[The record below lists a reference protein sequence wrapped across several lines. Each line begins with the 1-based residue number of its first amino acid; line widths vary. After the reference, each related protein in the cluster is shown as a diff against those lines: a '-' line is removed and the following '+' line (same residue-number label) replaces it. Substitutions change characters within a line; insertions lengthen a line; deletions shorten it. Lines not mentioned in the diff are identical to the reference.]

1 MPVTAEVSLSSL
13 LDAKGEILALEV
25 MAGEASLDRMVSN
38 PDVSSPGL
46 GLAGYTDGFP
56 RGRIQVFGQTEMSF
70 LATLADDVA
79 SERLAQVL
87 RHDIPAV
94 VVTRNLDVPGYFLE
108 RAAASGV
115 PVFRTSLI
123 TGEFYRLIKPYLED
137 VLAPTATVHGSL
149 ADVYGVGLLF
159 VGESGIGKSETVLD
173 LVERGHRF
181 VADDLVFVSRR
192 GNDVL
197 LGRGHE
203 LQGFYMEIRGI
214 GFVDVASMFGTRA
227 TRQQK
232 RVEVVVSLEAWD
244 DSAEYDR
251 TGLNR
256 GVETILGVELPR
268 VTIPLTHG
276 KNLTVISEVIA
287 MNQLLAYAGV
297 DPSERFQQRI
307 LQATRSTRDYLVED
321 YE

>member
-1 MPVTAEVSLSSL
+1 MTAEITVGRL
-13 LDAKGEILALEV
+13 LEVKGEALGLELLTEG
-25 MAGEASLDRMVSN
+25 ADLERIVSN

-56 RGRIQVFGQTEMSF
+56 RGRIQVFGATEMSY
-70 LATLADDVA
+70 LDTLAPDVA
-79 SERLAQVL
+79 SERLRGVL
-87 RHDIPAV
+87 AHEIPAV
-94 VVTRNLDVPGYFLE
+94 VVTRGLDVPPYFLTTAE
-108 RAAASGV
+108 SFRV
-115 PVFRTSLI
+115 PVLRSTLV
-123 TGEFYRLIKPYLED
+123 TGDFYRLIKPWFED
-137 VLAPTATVHGSL
+137 ILAPTTTVHGSL

-159 VGESGIGKSETVLD
+159 IGESGIGKSECVLD

-203 LQGFYMEIRGI
+203 LQGFHMEIRGVGI
-214 GFVDVASMFGTRA
+214 IDIASMFGTRA
-227 TRQQK
+227 VRYQK

-244 DSAEYDR
+244 DTANYDR

-256 GVETILGVELPR
+256 GVETILGVDLPR
-268 VTIPLTHG
+268 VTIPLNPG

-287 MNQLLAYAGV
+287 MNQLLTYVGV
-297 DPSERFQQRI
+297 DTAARFQERI
-307 LQATRSTRDYLVED
+307 LRATRSTPDLLVED

>member
-1 MPVTAEVSLSSL
+1 MTAEITVGRL
-13 LDAKGEILALEV
+13 LEVKGEALGLELLTEG
-25 MAGEASLDRMVSN
+25 ADLERIVSN

-56 RGRIQVFGQTEMSF
+56 RGRIQVFGATEMSY
-70 LATLADDVA
+70 LDTLAPDLA
-79 SERLAQVL
+79 SERLRGVL
-87 RHDIPAV
+87 AHEIPAV
-94 VVTRNLDVPGYFLE
+94 VVTRDLDVPPYFLTTAE
-108 RAAASGV
+108 SFRV
-115 PVFRTSLI
+115 PVLRSTLV
-123 TGEFYRLIKPYLED
+123 TGDFYRLIKPWFED
-137 VLAPTATVHGSL
+137 ILAPTTTVHGSL

-159 VGESGIGKSETVLD
+159 IGESGIGKSECVLD

-203 LQGFYMEIRGI
+203 LQGFHMEIRGVGI
-214 GFVDVASMFGTRA
+214 IDIASMFGTRA
-227 TRQQK
+227 VRYQK

-244 DSAEYDR
+244 DTANYDR

-256 GVETILGVELPR
+256 GVETILGVDLPR
-268 VTIPLTHG
+268 VTIPLNPG

-287 MNQLLAYAGV
+287 MNQLLTYVGV
-297 DPSERFQQRI
+297 DTAARFQERI
-307 LQATRSTRDYLVED
+307 LRATRSTPDLLVED

>member
-1 MPVTAEVSLSSL
+1 MNVEISLARLLEV
-13 LDAKGEILALEV
+13 KGEILAMEV
-25 MAGEASLDRMVSN
+25 VAGEASLERTVGN

-46 GLAGYTDGFP
+46 GLAGFTDGFP
-56 RGRIQVFGQTEMSF
+56 KGRIQVFGQTEMSY
-70 LATLADDVA
+70 LSTLSSDVA
-79 SERLAQVL
+79 SERLGQVL
-87 RHDIPAV
+87 RHDIPAL
-94 VVTRNLDVPGYFLE
+94 VVTRDLEVPDYFLE

-115 PVFRTSLI
+115 PVFRSRLI
-123 TGEFYRLIKPYLED
+123 TGDFYRLIKPYLED
-137 VLAPTATVHGSL
+137 VLAPTTTVHGSL

-203 LQGFYMEIRGI
+203 LQGFHMEIRGI

-244 DSAEYDR
+244 DTAEYDR

-268 VTIPLTHG
+268 VTIPLNPG

-287 MNQLLAYAGV
+287 MNQLLVYAGR
-297 DPSERFQQRI
+297 DPSARFQERI
-307 LQATRSTRDYLVED
+307 LQATRSARDYLVED

>member
-1 MPVTAEVSLSSL
+1 M
-13 LDAKGEILALEV
+13 LALELV
-25 MAGEASLDRMVSN
+25 TEGIDLDRPVSN

-56 RGRIQVFGQTEMSF
+56 KGRIQVFGETEMTYM
-70 LATLADDVA
+70 ATLEHEVA
-79 SERLAQVL
+79 SQRLRGVL
-87 RHDIPAV
+87 SHAIPAV
-94 VVTRNLDVPGYFLE
+94 VVTRGLDVPTYFKTT
-108 RAAASGV
+108 AAEAGV
-115 PVFRTSLI
+115 PVLRSGLA
-123 TGEFYRLIKPYLED
+123 TGEFYRLLKPYLED
-137 VLAPTATVHGSL
+137 VLAPTTTVHGSL

-159 VGESGIGKSETVLD
+159 MGESGIGKSECVLD

-203 LQGFYMEIRGI
+203 LQRFHMEIRGI
-214 GFVDVASMFGTRA
+214 GIIDIASMFGTRA

-232 RVEVVVSLEAWD
+232 RVEVVVCLEAWD
-244 DSAEYDR
+244 DAQQYDR

-256 GVETILGVELPR
+256 GVETILGVDLPR
-268 VTIPLTHG
+268 VTIPLNPG

-287 MNQLLAYAGV
+287 MNQLLAYGGV
-297 DPSERFQQRI
+297 DPAARFQERI
-307 LQATRSTRDYLVED
+307 LEATRSRHDLLVED

>member
-1 MPVTAEVSLSSL
+1 MDAEISLARIFE
-13 LDAKGEILALEV
+13 AKGEILALEV
-25 MAGEASLDRMVSN
+25 MSGAESLERTVAN

-56 RGRIQVFGQTEMSF
+56 RGRIQVFGQTEMSY
-70 LATLADDVA
+70 LATLSPDVA
-79 SERLAQVL
+79 SARLAQVL
-87 RHDIPAV
+87 QHDIPAL
-94 VVTRNLDVPGYFLE
+94 VVTRGLEIPEYFSE

-115 PVFRTSLI
+115 PVFRSQLI
-123 TGEFYRLIKPYLED
+123 TGEFYRLLKPYLED
-137 VLAPTATVHGSL
+137 VLAPTTTVHGSL

-244 DSAEYDR
+244 DTAEYDR

-256 GVETILGVELPR
+256 GVETILGVDLPR
-268 VTIPLTHG
+268 VTIPLVPG

-287 MNQLLAYAGV
+287 MNQLLVYAGM
-297 DPSERFQQRI
+297 DPSARFQQRI
-307 LQATRSTRDYLVED
+307 LQATRSARDYLVED

>member
-1 MPVTAEVSLSSL
+1 MNAEITLSRLLEARGEVLAIEVVTGA
-13 LDAKGEILALEV
+13 DA
-25 MAGEASLDRMVSN
+25 LDRTVSN

-46 GLAGYTDGFP
+46 GLAGYTEGFP
-56 RGRIQVFGQTEMSF
+56 RGRIQVFGQTEMSY
-70 LATLADDVA
+70 LATLESEVA
-79 SERLAQVL
+79 SARLADVL
-87 RHDIPAV
+87 AHDIPAL
-94 VVTRNLDVPGYFLE
+94 VVTRGLEVPSYFLE
-108 RAAASGV
+108 RAGHSGV
-115 PVFRTSLI
+115 PVFRSGLV

-137 VLAPTATVHGSL
+137 SLAPTTTVHGSL

-197 LGRGHE
+197 IGRGHE
-203 LQGFYMEIRGI
+203 LQGFHMEIRGI
-214 GFVDVASMFGTRA
+214 GFIDLGSMFGTRA

-244 DSAEYDR
+244 ENADYDR

-256 GVETILGVELPR
+256 GVETILGVDLPR
-268 VTIPLTHG
+268 VTIPLNPG

-297 DPSERFQQRI
+297 DPSARFQERI
-307 LQATRSTRDYLVED
+307 LRATRSSQLVED